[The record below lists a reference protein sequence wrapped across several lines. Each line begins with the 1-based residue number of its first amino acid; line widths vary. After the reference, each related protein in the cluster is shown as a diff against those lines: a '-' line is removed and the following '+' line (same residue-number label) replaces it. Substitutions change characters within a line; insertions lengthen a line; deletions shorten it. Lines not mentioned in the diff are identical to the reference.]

1 MRLKKYLM
9 SGVAALAMGLSFT
22 GCSGDD
28 LFTQED
34 AIRNAQEVLGVSIDA
49 NRNWN
54 MATQVTANVAVT
66 GDYAVNYEVVIYE
79 NNPFVDNKG
88 TVLAKSTVL
97 SGSTA
102 SFDFTVPKGLRLVY
116 VCLRDAKG
124 YNYVK
129 PVGIVDGKLETSFG
143 GAETASTPSFFATRN
158 GATRGTEADDFVI
171 PEADVPFTAEEIN
184 AYMANATEP
193 NDVNITHDNDN
204 SHYEGGSEGH
214 WVIDQE
220 AGFVHA
226 TLPGFNWTG
235 NAAKIKDNWGLD
247 TVSEEDKQYFE
258 ENCRPLVNWTWVYY
272 PDVDKI
278 ENNNAYIDLFWEVY
292 NKLQNTG
299 RSDWMSVYTWPVKG
313 EIVEEVKHWED
324 GADAEWVVD
333 TDWVLDFKITGN
345 YDKNIPVAAGE
356 DVYDNDG
363 QLTQRRHRNIYI
375 SGKWTLP
382 SGEQKIGGH
391 GNVVILSG
399 GELEIPADAYM
410 SNVNQARLVVMPGGK
425 ITGAGKIAF
434 TNGTAEDGYGY
445 NGGTIN
451 IGTFTNNFGTMFNYG
466 TMTVGTLEGPS
477 TNSLYINHK
486 KMLVSQAPKSSNT
499 ANMRIFNNCWFECTN
514 GFACRNLVQGEGAY
528 FKAENLEMSCSN
540 DQTPDDAYIY
550 AKGNSLIDVPG
561 ATALNFVNIVGPT
574 GDSFAF
580 LQLGYV
586 ENAYEA
592 HGLTTATNYAVTDG
606 TMTTAISNNVYL
618 SIDNPNVTND
628 PYNLTACE
636 KVINMLNGTNAYFYG
651 KKMADQYAQGGAV
664 LYNQVG
670 NGNALLVRKGQY
682 NTAAVLASEC
692 SPGITPDE
700 PEEIEEGNKIWSYAF
715 EDSYKADYDM
725 NDVVLRVKEKE
736 GDASKLIVTLCCTGA
751 SYNLK
756 INLDTPQGTIHVFNG
771 IEVHAALGCG
781 AIKFVNTGE
790 PDGVQFVTA
799 DFQSTEI
806 EKPSDFT
813 FGSAEFWIESPEGD
827 IHVSKTGQ
835 DPHGIL
841 VPGDWAWPIEYISI
855 REAYPQFSQYFI
867 EGGVNEDY
875 EEWYK
880 YPAEGKVYIIQE

>member
-9 SGVAALAMGLSFT
+9 SGVAALAISLSFT

-171 PEADVPFTAEEIN
+171 PEADVPVTTQQITDYLAT
-184 AYMANATEP
+184 ATEP
-193 NDVNITHDNDN
+193 NDDNINHNNDG
-204 SHYEGGSEGH
+204 SHYESGTEGH

-220 AGFVHA
+220 ATTVWPQAGQYQWGGAASNVLYYPAGA
-226 TLPGFNWTG
+226 T
-235 NAAKIKDNWGLD
+235 D
-247 TVSEEDKQYFE
+247 EEKEWFE
-258 ENCRPLVNWTWVYY
+258 ENCRELVNYS
-272 PDVDKI
+272 VDWNDFNSL
-278 ENNNAYIDLFWEVY
+278 NNYVILVLNIY
-292 NKLQNTG
+292 NKCQNTPG
-299 RSDWMSVYTWPVKG
+299 REDWITLSGTWQTG
-313 EIVEEVKHWED
+313 SQTEEIKHWED
-324 GADAEWVVD
+324 GTEGQWV
-333 TDWVLDFKITGN
+333 TDPNWVLNFKITGN
-345 YDKNIPVAAGE
+345 YNKMIPVLASEDYYADGE
-356 DVYDNDG
+356 W
-363 QLTQRRHRNIYI
+363 HRAHRWMTVT
-375 SGKWTLP
+375 GTWTLP
-382 SGEQKIGGH
+382 AGEQRIGG
-391 GNVVILSG
+391 NAYILIADG
-399 GELEIPADAYM
+399 GELVIPADAYM
-410 SNVNQARLVVMPGGK
+410 TFVNQARIVVMPGGK
-425 ITGAGKIAF
+425 ITGQGKIII

-451 IGTFTNNFGTMFNYG
+451 IGTFCNNFGTFFNYG
-466 TMTVGTLEGPS
+466 NMTVGTLEGPS

-486 KMLVSQAPKSSNT
+486 KMLVTQAPKSSGT
-499 ANMRIFNNCWFECTN
+499 ANLRLYNNCWFECTN
-514 GFACRNLVQGEGAY
+514 TFAGRCLVQGEGAY
-528 FKAENLEMSCSN
+528 FKAGNLEMSCST
-540 DQTPDDAYIY
+540 DGTPDPSFIY

-580 LQLGYV
+580 LQLGFV

-606 TMTTAISNNVYL
+606 MMTTAISNNVYL
-618 SIDNPNVTND
+618 SIDNPNLTDNA
-628 PYNLTACE
+628 YTLTACE

-651 KKMADQYAQGGAV
+651 KKMADQNAQSDAV

-736 GDASKLIVTLCCTGA
+736 GDATKLIVTLCCTGA